1 MKDIA
6 VFGAGGFG
14 REVACLINL
23 INRETPKW
31 NLIGFFD
38 DDPNLKGTHNEYGEV
53 LGGKDVL
60 NQWEKQLDVV
70 IAIGSPTVLRTVA
83 KGIQNPLVDFPNL
96 IAPTALFLDKDN
108 VRIGKGNIICSSCLI
123 SCNVTIGDFN
133 IFNGHV
139 PVGHDTEIGNY
150 NVVMPSVNISGG
162 VKMGDENFLG
172 VQSVVLQYVKIG
184 NLVRLGANSVL
195 MRNAKDNLLYM
206 GNPAVKMKL

>member
-6 VFGAGGFG
+6 IFGAGGFG
-14 REVACLINL
+14 REVACLIKL
-23 INRETPKW
+23 INKENPRW

-38 DDPNLKGTHNEYGEV
+38 DDSNLNGTRNEYGEV
-53 LGGKDVL
+53 LGGKDLL
-60 NQWEKQLDVV
+60 NQWEKPLDVV
-70 IAIGSPTVLRTVA
+70 IAIGSPRVLRAVA
-83 KGIQNPLVDFPNL
+83 EGIHNSLVDFPNL

-108 VRIGKGNIICSSCLI
+108 VRIGKGNIICSRCLI
-123 SCNVTIGDFN
+123 SCKVTIGDFN
-133 IFNGHV
+133 ILNGNV

>member
-6 VFGAGGFG
+6 IFGAGGFG
-14 REVACLINL
+14 REIACLINL
-23 INRETPKW
+23 INQEKPTW

-38 DDPNLKGTHNEYGEV
+38 DNPNLKGTRNEYGEV
-53 LGGKDVL
+53 LGGKDIL
-60 NQWEKQLDVV
+60 NQWNKPLDVA
-70 IAIGSPTVLRTVA
+70 IAIGSPTVLRKVA
-83 KGIQNPLVDFPNL
+83 EGIQNSLVDFPNL

-123 SCNVTIGDFN
+123 SCNVSIGDFN

-162 VKMGDENFLG
+162 VKMGNENFLG
-172 VQSVVLQYVKIG
+172 VQSVVLQYVKIE